1 MGGWNQ
7 DVNVSHPV
15 ADLFKQ
21 AATLNADDDRRRGNV
36 VYLGSGCRVIAT
48 GDIHGNREAL
58 NRIIRYAD
66 LSGRSETRL
75 ILQEIVHGPVDPR
88 TKHDRSIEVLLRAA
102 RLKIAHPRE
111 VLFLMGN
118 HDVAEL
124 TGNEITRAGQP
135 SCKTF
140 AAGVAF
146 AFGEAAGEVTDAMK
160 EFLYS
165 LPLAVVCPNNVL
177 LSHSLPSPGRI
188 TDECFAVLERPYSPE
203 DMRRG
208 GGVYEWTWGRRHTE
222 EMVADFA
229 RRMTVDYF
237 ILGHVHSPDG
247 FDRVTPQAITLACD
261 HGRGCVLPFSTDS
274 PLTDELA
281 ESGIRRVAA
290 LAGAT

>member
-1 MGGWNQ
+1 M
-7 DVNVSHPV
+7 SHAV
-15 ADLFKQ
+15 ADIFKQ

-58 NRIIRYAD
+58 NRIIRFAD
-66 LSGRSETRL
+66 LAGEPNTRL
-75 ILQEIVHGPVDPR
+75 ILQEIIHGPIDAR
-88 TKHDRSIEVLLRAA
+88 TGHDRSIEVLLRAA
-102 RLKIAHPRE
+102 RLKIAHPRQ

-124 TGNEITRAGQP
+124 TGNEISRAGQP

-146 AFGEAAGEVTDAMK
+146 AFGEAAIEVIDAMK

-165 LPLAVVCPNNVL
+165 LPLAVVCPNNVMV
-177 LSHSLPSPGRI
+177 SHSLPSPGRI
-188 TDECFAVLERPYSPE
+188 TDECFEVLERPYGPG
-203 DMRRG
+203 DMGRG
-208 GGVYEWTWGRRHTE
+208 GGLYEWTWGRRHTE

-229 RRMTVDYF
+229 RKMTVDYF
-237 ILGHVHSPDG
+237 ILGHVHCPDG
-247 FDRVTPQAITLACD
+247 YNRVTPQAITLACD
-261 HGRGCVLPFSTDS
+261 HARGCILPFDTDS

-281 ESGIRRVAA
+281 QACIQPVAA
-290 LAGAT
+290 LAGTT